1 MGGTTMTERSAREVE
16 LLRAQEW
23 RGETP
28 GHEGWE
34 RTVRPEDPNKLY
46 VLSADCHAIEPKD
59 WMTGYIDDDVR
70 EKLRARRARRDQEM
84 DEERAEGVR
93 EPKESAAA
101 SEVKSSEGK
110 EKSKEASVP
119 THLLDRSKMAGE
131 DLERLLSGRY
141 PDKRVEDNARD
152 GVDAEIIFPGA
163 AFLAAQIANDDPTL
177 AMQFCEG
184 WNNWARDW
192 YADHWDRQFPMA
204 FITTTDVTAAVAEIE
219 RVAKLGFQGVCLP
232 NKPVYGPQPPRERNY
247 NLPEFDP
254 IWSALEDTD
263 MPATFHVS
271 TGRNPTTTR
280 GPGGA
285 VANYVAH
292 CCTTNVEPLVLMCAS
307 GICESHPKLRFAVV
321 ESGIGWVSW
330 SLEAMDEAY
339 RKHHMWAKPKL
350 PELPS
355 TYFQRQGFATFG
367 EDRSGLAIAEEF
379 GLINNFCWASDYPHP
394 EGSWPHSPEAIER
407 QMGRLTDA
415 QRAKILGGNAARLLG
430 I

>member
-1 MGGTTMTERSAREVE
+1 MSNTEAE
-16 LLRAQEW
+16 LLAAQAW
-23 RGETP
+23 RTETP

-34 RTVRPEDPNKLY
+34 RTVRPDDANKYY
-46 VLSADCHAIEPKD
+46 VISADCHAIEPRD
-59 WMTGYIDDDVR
+59 WMTGYIADDVR
-70 EKLRARRARRDQEM
+70 DQLRQRRAKRDAEM
-84 DEERAEGVR
+84 DRERAEGVR
-93 EPKESAAA
+93 EPKESPAPDAPVNA
-101 SEVKSSEGK
+101 SNAEKKK
-110 EKSKEASVP
+110 ESSVP
-119 THLLDRSKMAGE
+119 AHLLDRSKMAGE
-131 DLERLLSGRY
+131 DLERFMSGRF

-163 AFLAAQIANDDPTL
+163 AFLAAQVANDDPAL
-177 AMQFCEG
+177 AMRLCEG

-192 YADHWDRQFPMA
+192 YGDHWDVQLPMA
-204 FITTTDVTAAVAEIE
+204 FITTADVEAAVKEIE

-232 NKPVYGPQPPRERNY
+232 NKPVFGPQPPRERNY

-254 IWSALEDTD
+254 IWAALQDTD

-271 TGRNPTTTR
+271 TGRNPTTAR

-285 VANYVAH
+285 VANYVSH
-292 CCTTNVEPLVLMCAS
+292 CCTTNIEPLVLLCAS
-307 GICESHPKLRFAVV
+307 GICERFPSLRFAVV

-355 TYFQRQGFATFG
+355 YYFRRQGYATFG
-367 EDRSGLAIAEEF
+367 EDRSGLAIAAEF
-379 GLINNFCWASDYPHP
+379 DLIDNFCWASDYPHP

-407 QMGRLTDA
+407 QMGRLTNEE
-415 QRAKILGGNAARLLG
+415 RTKILGENAARLLG
-430 I
+430 IEIPADRK